1 MQVPNSI
8 LINLKENISE
18 NLAIMNNSFLAEKRR
33 ILHLKELC
41 VKCEYYE
48 MGAKLRDVDKMIDE
62 LIGVISK

>member
-1 MQVPNSI
+1 MEVPKPI

-18 NLAIMNNSFLAEKRR
+18 NLQIMNNSFLAEKRR
-33 ILHLKELC
+33 ITHLKELC

-48 MGAKLRDVDKMIDE
+48 MVAKLRDVDKMIDE